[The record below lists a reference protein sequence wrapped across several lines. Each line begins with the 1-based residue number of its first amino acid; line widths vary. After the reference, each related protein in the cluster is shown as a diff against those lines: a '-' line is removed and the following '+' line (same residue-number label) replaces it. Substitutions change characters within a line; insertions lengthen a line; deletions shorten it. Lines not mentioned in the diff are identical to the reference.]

1 MAGPP
6 QPPQPAGHRQAVPG
20 NRWERLPPVP
30 ALARL
35 TLSPVPE
42 SGGGGCLRGHA
53 ANGPDCPVP
62 LSGRGPCQAAAG
74 AERDCSGSHRQGPA
88 ALSGIVLL
96 QLPRNALCCA
106 FQTRAATGEALWLC
120 GEARVTAS
128 ASSGNAA
135 LDFAPDDNSFP
146 NQMEAQ
152 REKHQVENQGK
163 SPPTRFPSS
172 SRPLRSLM
180 GFVELDHSCGK
191 MPVANHKVW

>member
-135 LDFAPDDNSFP
+135 LDFAPDLSISFP
-146 NQMEAQ
+146 
-152 REKHQVENQGK
+152 KHYHLPGSWKKTQI
-163 SPPTRFPSS
+163 
-172 SRPLRSLM
+172 
-180 GFVELDHSCGK
+180 C
-191 MPVANHKVW
+191 

>member
-96 QLPRNALCCA
+96 QLPRNALCYQSCNWRSPVA
-106 FQTRAATGEALWLC
+106 VWRSTCHCKCIFWKC
-120 GEARVTAS
+120 
-128 ASSGNAA
+128 SSG
-135 LDFAPDDNSFP
+135 LC
-146 NQMEAQ
+146 
-152 REKHQVENQGK
+152 
-163 SPPTRFPSS
+163 
-172 SRPLRSLM
+172 SRPLYFIPKTLPLTRKL
-180 GFVELDHSCGK
+180 EKNTDLLK
-191 MPVANHKVW
+191 TRQW

>member
-96 QLPRNALCCA
+96 QLPRNALCCP
-106 FQTRAATGEALWLC
+106 FICLPELQHTVHHLSKSAANPQKRKMYVEKQEWAERLS
-120 GEARVTAS
+120 ERK
-128 ASSGNAA
+128 
-135 LDFAPDDNSFP
+135 NSLP
-146 NQMEAQ
+146 Q
-152 REKHQVENQGK
+152 K
-163 SPPTRFPSS
+163 
-172 SRPLRSLM
+172 SLM
-180 GFVELDHSCGK
+180 KPTPS
-191 MPVANHKVW
+191 

>member
-96 QLPRNALCCA
+96 QLPRNALCSVEGTKHTWEKYLLLLLSEIVPGCPMTDQSCNWRSPVA
-106 FQTRAATGEALWLC
+106 VWRSTCHCKCIFWKC
-120 GEARVTAS
+120 
-128 ASSGNAA
+128 SSG
-135 LDFAPDDNSFP
+135 LC
-146 NQMEAQ
+146 
-152 REKHQVENQGK
+152 
-163 SPPTRFPSS
+163 
-172 SRPLRSLM
+172 SRPLYFIPKTLPLTRKL
-180 GFVELDHSCGK
+180 EKNTDLLK
-191 MPVANHKVW
+191 TRQW